1 MSNWDGTDIK
11 LAINAAGLVR
21 VPGETQAQG
30 GYDTTTSGGANLKIQ
45 SDGTLRRDASSRK
58 YKRNIVTYERGLTEL
73 LSLNPKSFNSYNE
86 DTERLYAGLIAEDVH
101 DLGFTE
107 YVDYGPDGAPE
118 GLQYDHMMA
127 LVVSAFKDLSAKND
141 ALEVK
146 VTALENA

>member
-1 MSNWDGTDIK
+1 M
-11 LAINAAGLVR
+11 
-21 VPGETQAQG
+21 
-30 GYDTTTSGGANLKIQ
+30 IQ
-45 SDGTLRRDASSRK
+45 SDGTLRRSSSSRK